1 MESRDRLKA
10 GSTMN
15 QIWLHILNPT
25 DADKGKYV
33 LELFDGN
40 DTHKLST
47 DLSGQG
53 KLSQQ
58 HGHGNQIYLSCSPGF
73 LQTIG
78 SNSSL
83 VFELEVWFHDNM
95 RRNWVQKDNELPIK
109 VKGNLRRGEWSSR
122 RDPSL

>member
-58 HGHGNQIYLSCSPGF
+58 HGHGNQISLSCSPGF

-83 VFELEVWFHDNM
+83 LCLSWRFGSMTTCDETGFRKTMNC
-95 RRNWVQKDNELPIK
+95 P
-109 VKGNLRRGEWSSR
+109 
-122 RDPSL
+122 